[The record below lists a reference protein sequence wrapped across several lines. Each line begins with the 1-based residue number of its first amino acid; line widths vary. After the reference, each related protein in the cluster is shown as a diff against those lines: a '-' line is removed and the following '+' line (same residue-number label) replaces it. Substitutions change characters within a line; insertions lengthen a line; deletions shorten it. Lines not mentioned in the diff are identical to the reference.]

1 MPSRL
6 DAVLRIGHARSV
18 VDTGMEAG
26 MEEDSKKLVTLL
38 VFPGADLQNPGG
50 VIQTFEVQ
58 REAAEL
64 WVTVANML
72 QDAVIAPIP
81 IPHQQNTKAMQQV
94 IEYTNYYLANGKEAT
109 KRHSDKFFSEFSH
122 MELFALLNL
131 ANYLDF
137 DDLVNDACRRV
148 AKLMQGKT
156 PAQIRQEF
164 QIPDDEFTPEELEE
178 INRENK
184 FKAHET
190 TTESGSGSGS
200 GSSGAGPS
208 NA

>member
-1 MPSRL
+1 MPNRL

-26 MEEDSKKLVTLL
+26 TEEDSKKLVTLL
-38 VFPGADLQNPGG
+38 VFPGVDLKNPGG

-58 REAAEL
+58 PQAAEL
-64 WVTVANML
+64 WLTVANML
-72 QDAVIAPIP
+72 EDTETAPIP
-81 IPHQQNTKAMQQV
+81 IPHQQNTRAVQQV
-94 IEYTNYYLANGKEAT
+94 IEYTNYHLANGKEAT
-109 KRHSDKFFSEFSH
+109 KRHSDKFLSGFSH

-137 DDLVNDACRRV
+137 DDLVSDACRRV
-148 AKLMQGKT
+148 AKLMEGKT

-164 QIPDDEFTPEELEE
+164 QIPDDEFTSEELDE